1 MLLNKEIEEKKNLAE
16 GTIKNQNIKFLFLQ
30 ERKKRVQ
37 RKLLKS
43 PRQDSQEEPRED
55 PHEVAHEGP
64 HGIPHKEH
72 HEHEGPHEEPH
83 ERHHDEPRED
93 PRMCMEEDQS
103 CCLSSVTVN
112 LTSIGWDFVL
122 NPQQIEF
129 TYCRGHCDPFR
140 VPPGMFVPQ
149 MAALRWV
156 RFIQLMK
163 LTQILKKFIII

>member
-83 ERHHDEPRED
+83 ERHHDEPR
-93 PRMCMEEDQS
+93 MCMDEDQS